1 MIANKWYCIAQT
13 GTFDSGCTINV
24 SFDGYVIQFSA
35 SVKYGSSAINITRC
49 ELPLSANLSLRLRE
63 SNGLWSVD
71 LLSNNDITP
80 EIVVADSPYWVAVN
94 SVAGAGNIILTIKDI
109 SKDFNTET
117 GGSGGGL
124 DENALRDFLDKY
136 GYTRAKDFWKY
147 ETTGGGAIHTDYHI
161 IVDGGGAFGGAEL
174 GGGGESGGGGI
185 SEFYIQLGEGGQK
198 YKLGNSGLP
207 NVVQIPKYPVVPTNV
222 SEFYNDAGYIGGE
235 QAALIFSR
243 ISEVEAR
250 VEKLEKLWWVD
261 ENGNLHTDY
270 NIVVEK
276 GGAFG
281 TGASVDAGGTGGLG
295 RVVLVNDSGDEYA
308 SDENGIVR
316 IPDYINK
323 IWFDAQKFATQ
334 SWVLNKGYVSE
345 SVLAPIRED
354 ITALKGDVAEL
365 KSMWTIKDGKL
376 YTTYSIVVEGGG
388 AFGQG
393 ASDSGEIGIGKT
405 ILITPSGLRYE
416 TNDDGYVPIPEW
428 ASQDWVNGKGF
439 TTQTWVLSKGF
450 LTENSA
456 DLLYAKRAELDDI
469 NETLSELV
477 KMWRLE
483 DGKLFTDYSIVV
495 KGGGSFGEGSESGG
509 GSTGGL
515 GQITIRNQAGQEYK
529 TDANGVVVIPTY
541 LTSTALDGYA
551 VASEIAKTYA
561 TIEALNTTKTNLETV
576 TTGLA
581 DVVATVNALS
591 KNFVNGIA
599 KEAAKVSHALTFG
612 SKVYD
617 GSAAQSILAS
627 DLDAVTLSGEQV
639 ITGAKTFSSLITANS
654 GIKIPNTASLKIGD
668 ITLIEEDGALKVLGN
683 LVVTGGGAFG
693 AGATTGGGGGEG
705 FSKIIIQ
712 TEGGQSYTTN
722 DAGVVTIPNYIT
734 SSALNGYATQS
745 WVEGKKYLT
754 THQSIYSL
762 TIKNSAGTAQIT
774 YTPNSEAA
782 SLTLTKAMVGL
793 SNVENTTLSTWAGS
807 SKITTL
813 GTITSGTWNGTKIA
827 NGYLANSSMTIAGT
841 SVSLGGSISVATL
854 QSNLGLK
861 ALAYKDYLVAS
872 DIPDISATYV
882 TVSTSQTISGAKTFS
897 ASIAANGGIVIPS
910 TKSLKIGEVELTW
923 DGKALR
929 INKSLVVLGG
939 GAFGEGATSGGGTS
953 GGLGSVTIKTEGG
966 IEYKSD
972 SNGVVTVPNWITS
985 ASLNGYAKLTDI
997 PTSLPASDV
1006 YAWAKKSSLALAD
1019 VPDLSSKYAAVGLA
1033 GSSSY
1038 VALRNGGYIAY
1049 SGGDKWR
1056 VTNSDWT
1063 ASYGILHEGNYAD
1076 TTDKRYLQLRGG
1088 TISAS
1093 SIEPLKLDNTVAN
1106 SSCYIPFSTNGVVK
1120 AYVGWS
1126 INGYAFLQGP
1136 NNNYIAIQAD
1146 GAYYNG
1152 NTLYHTGNFNPA
1164 NYLPLSGGDVTGDIK
1179 TTARIK
1185 LYGTLLELDNADKT
1199 AGVFLGL
1206 GTIVGT
1212 GKRNLAIYN
1221 GTSWY
1226 DVLHENNIGSYN
1238 AGGLE
1243 SEHLG
1248 NINSGTANKVFS
1260 SDFQA
1265 SNRPSTENYV
1275 TGLTLANHMVGYMYQ
1290 LGFSTTKGLYTRYK
1304 DSSTWQEWRELA
1316 YVDSNVASATKL
1328 QTARTIWGQSFDGT
1342 GNVSGSISYVSQI
1355 DFSNNANTGTGGLLR
1370 FFYKGSSSYTSSIYE
1385 RALGQLNINDAL
1397 YVNKGGNVLIGTT
1410 TDNGTK
1416 LQVNGGVTCDHITR
1430 YDSNAGYLFG
1440 SRNTALGLTD
1450 GGALVYAYGNT
1461 PISMYTNGL
1470 ERMRVLGNGN
1480 VLMGTTIDSGARLHI
1495 NTSVATTLQA
1505 VTTTT
1510 GLGIAQFLAPNAKT
1524 GVTGGMVLDIG
1535 VASSTYNSGNIAFRR
1550 HSNGNAAN
1558 FISLGVFGNDNILNV
1573 FGSGNVAIGTTDS
1586 NPAYKLDVQGGD
1598 VRFTGNLV
1606 VYGGGAFGSDVRYKD
1621 IINYT
1626 NIDLATIA
1634 DAPLFTYQW
1643 NDREDKKVYLG
1654 TSAQYWLNTAFTNAV
1669 NTDNPN
1675 FFHLDYGALGVGL
1688 AIATARK
1695 VVDHEERIATLE
1707 KENREL
1713 KKKLNKYETLWHN

>member
-24 SFDGYVIQFSA
+24 SFDSYVIQFSA

-94 SVAGAGNIILTIKDI
+94 SVAGAGNIILTLKDI

-147 ETTGGGAIHTDYHI
+147 EETGGGAIHTNYHI

-222 SEFYNDAGYIGGE
+222 SAFYNDAGYIGGE

-243 ISEVEAR
+243 ISEIEGR

-281 TGASVDAGGTGGLG
+281 TGASVDAGGSGGLG
-295 RVVLVNDSGDEYA
+295 RVVLVNDSGTEYA

-316 IPDYINK
+316 IPDYVNK
-323 IWFDAQKFATQ
+323 TWFDAQNFASQ
-334 SWVLNKGYVSE
+334 SWVLSKGYVSD
-345 SVLAPIRED
+345 SALAPIRED
-354 ITALKGDVAEL
+354 ITTLKKDVADLKG
-365 KSMWTIKDGKL
+365 MWTIKDGKL
-376 YTTYSIVVEGGG
+376 YTTYSIVVE
-388 AFGQG
+388 
-393 ASDSGEIGIGKT
+393 
-405 ILITPSGLRYE
+405 
-416 TNDDGYVPIPEW
+416 
-428 ASQDWVNGKGF
+428 
-439 TTQTWVLSKGF
+439 
-450 LTENSA
+450 
-456 DLLYAKRAELDDI
+456 
-469 NETLSELV
+469 
-477 KMWRLE
+477 
-483 DGKLFTDYSIVV
+483 
-495 KGGGSFGEGSESGG
+495 GGGSFGEGSESGG

-541 LTSTALDGYA
+541 LTSNALDGYATQQWVESKKYLTSIPTEYITETELAAKGYA

-561 TIEALNTTKTNLETV
+561 TIESLNTTNTNLATV
-576 TTGLA
+576 TAGLA
-581 DVVATVNALS
+581 NVATTVDALS

-612 SKVYD
+612 SKTYD
-617 GSAAQSILAS
+617 GSIARTILAS
-627 DLDAVTLSGEQV
+627 DLDAVTLSGEQI
-639 ITGAKTFSSLITANS
+639 ITGAKTFGSLITANG
-654 GIKIPNTASLKIGD
+654 GIKIPYTASLKIGD
-668 ITLIEEDGALKVLGN
+668 VTLVEDNGALKILGN

-693 AGATTGGGGGEG
+693 DGASSGGGGGGG

-712 TEGGQSYTTN
+712 TESGQSYTTN

-734 SSALNGYATQS
+734 SAALNGYATQS

-754 THQSIYSL
+754 GMTSAMVTTALGY
-762 TIKNSAGTAQIT
+762 TPYNSA
-774 YTPNSEAA
+774 NF
-782 SLTLTKAMVGL
+782 TKANIKATLGIADWALATSKPSYTASEVGA
-793 SNVENTTLSTWAGS
+793 LST
-807 SKITTL
+807 
-813 GTITSGTWNGTKIA
+813 
-827 NGYLANSSMTIAGT
+827 
-841 SVSLGGSISVATL
+841 
-854 QSNLGLK
+854 
-861 ALAYKDYLVAS
+861 
-872 DIPDISATYV
+872 
-882 TVSTSQTISGAKTFS
+882 
-897 ASIAANGGIVIPS
+897 
-910 TKSLKIGEVELTW
+910 
-923 DGKALR
+923 
-929 INKSLVVLGG
+929 
-939 GAFGEGATSGGGTS
+939 GGGTLTGNLSAPLYLLGNGGGTYLDS
-953 GGLGSVTIKTEGG
+953 G
-966 IEYKSD
+966 
-972 SNGVVTVPNWITS
+972 
-985 ASLNGYAKLTDI
+985 ASGELVFY
-997 PTSLPASDV
+997 
-1006 YAWAKKSSLALAD
+1006 
-1019 VPDLSSKYAAVGLA
+1019 DLSARRIV
-1033 GSSSY
+1033 
-1038 VALRNGGYIAY
+1038 IH
-1049 SGGDKWR
+1049 SG
-1056 VTNSDWT
+1056 
-1063 ASYGILHEGNYAD
+1063 
-1076 TTDKRYLQLRGG
+1076 
-1088 TISAS
+1088 
-1093 SIEPLKLDNTVAN
+1093 
-1106 SSCYIPFSTNGVVK
+1106 
-1120 AYVGWS
+1120 
-1126 INGYAFLQGP
+1126 
-1136 NNNYIAIQAD
+1136 
-1146 GAYYNG
+1146 
-1152 NTLYHTGNFNPA
+1152 
-1164 NYLPLSGGDVTGDIK
+1164 
-1179 TTARIK
+1179 
-1185 LYGTLLELDNADKT
+1185 
-1199 AGVFLGL
+1199 
-1206 GTIVGT
+1206 
-1212 GKRNLAIYN
+1212 
-1221 GTSWY
+1221 
-1226 DVLHENNIGSYN
+1226 NIGSYN

-1248 NINSGTANKVFS
+1248 NINNGTANKVFS

-1275 TGLTLANHMVGYMYQ
+1275 TGLTLANHAVGYMYQ

-1304 DSSTWQEWRELA
+1304 DSSAWQGWRELA

-1342 GNVSGSISYVSQI
+1342 ADVSGNLV
-1355 DFSNNANTGTGGLLR
+1355 ATG
-1370 FFYKGSSSYTSSIYE
+1370 I
-1385 RALGQLNINDAL
+1385 
-1397 YVNKGGNVLIGTT
+1397 
-1410 TDNGTK
+1410 
-1416 LQVNGGVTCDHITR
+1416 TCDHITR

-1470 ERMRVLGNGN
+1470 ERARVTGSGNI
-1480 VLMGTTIDSGARLHI
+1480 LIGTTIDSGARLHI
-1495 NTSVATTLQA
+1495 NASAATTLQA

-1524 GVTGGMVLDIG
+1524 GVTGGMVLDFG
-1535 VASSTYNSGNIAFRR
+1535 VASSTYNSGNIAFRH

-1558 FISLGVFGNDNILNV
+1558 FVSIGLYGNDNILNV

-1586 NPAYKLDVQGGD
+1586 NPTYKLDVQGGD

-1621 IINYT
+1621 ILDYT

-1654 TSAQYWLNTAFTNAV
+1654 TSAQYWENTEFGSVVNA
-1669 NTDNPN
+1669 TDPD
-1675 FFHLDYGALGVGL
+1675 FLKLDYGALAVGIGISVAKEIKGVKTEVEQL
-1688 AIATARK
+1688 R
-1695 VVDHEERIATLE
+1695 ERVAELE
-1707 KENREL
+1707 TR
-1713 KKKLNKYETLWHN
+1713 LNKYEQIWHN

>member
-24 SFDGYVIQFSA
+24 SFDSYVIQFSA

-80 EIVVADSPYWVAVN
+80 EIVVADSPYWVALN
-94 SVAGAGNIILTIKDI
+94 SVAGAGNIILTLKDI

-124 DENALRDFLDKY
+124 NENELRAFLDKY
-136 GYTRAKDFWKY
+136 GYTQARDFWKY
-147 ETTGGGAIHTDYHI
+147 ETTGGGAIHTGYHI

-243 ISEVEAR
+243 ISEVEGR

-261 ENGNLHTDY
+261 ENGNLHTTY
-270 NIVVEK
+270 NIVVEG

-281 TGASVDAGGTGGLG
+281 TGASVDAGGSGGLG

-308 SDENGIVR
+308 CDENGIVR

-334 SWVLNKGYVSE
+334 SWVLSKGYVSE

-393 ASDSGEIGIGKT
+393 ASDSGEVAVGKT

-439 TTQTWVLSKGF
+439 ATQTWVLNKGF

-469 NETLSELV
+469 NEALAELV

-551 VASEIAKTYA
+551 AASEIAKTYA

-639 ITGAKTFSSLITANS
+639 ITGAKTFGSLITANG
-654 GIKIPNTASLKIGD
+654 GIKIPHTASLKIGD
-668 ITLIEEDGALKVLGN
+668 ITLVEENGALKVLGN

-693 AGATTGGGGGEG
+693 TGSTSGGGTSGGLG
-705 FSKIIIQ
+705 SVTIR
-712 TEGGQSYTTN
+712 TEGGIEYKSN
-722 DAGVVTIPNYIT
+722 SNGVVTVPNWITASALNGYATEAWVNNKGYLTGISSKMVTDALGYTPYSSANFTKANIKSTLGIADWALAASKPSYSWSEVSGKPTFATVATSGKYSDLSGLPTIPTNNNQLTNGAGYIT
-734 SSALNGYATQS
+734 SAALNGYATQS

-754 THQSIYSL
+754 AIPSEY
-762 TIKNSAGTAQIT
+762 IT
-774 YTPNSEAA
+774 ESE
-782 SLTLTKAMVGL
+782 L
-793 SNVENTTLSTWAGS
+793 S
-807 SKITTL
+807 TTL
-813 GTITSGTWNGTKIA
+813 GGYQTKISSSNKIAYSNISGTPS
-827 NGYLANSSMTIAGT
+827 LA
-841 SVSLGGSISVATL
+841 
-854 QSNLGLK
+854 
-861 ALAYKDYLVAS
+861 
-872 DIPDISATYV
+872 
-882 TVSTSQTISGAKTFS
+882 TV
-897 ASIAANGGIVIPS
+897 
-910 TKSLKIGEVELTW
+910 
-923 DGKALR
+923 
-929 INKSLVVLGG
+929 
-939 GAFGEGATSGGGTS
+939 ATSGKYSDLS
-953 GGLGSVTIKTEGG
+953 GV
-966 IEYKSD
+966 
-972 SNGVVTVPNWITS
+972 
-985 ASLNGYAKLTDI
+985 

-1006 YAWAKKSSLALAD
+1006 YAWAKKATLAASD
-1019 VPDLSSKYAAVGLA
+1019 VPNLDWSKITSGKPTTL
-1033 GSSSY
+1033 
-1038 VALRNGGYIAY
+1038 GGY
-1049 SGGDKWR
+1049 
-1056 VTNSDWT
+1056 
-1063 ASYGILHEGNYAD
+1063 GI
-1076 TTDKRYLQLRGG
+1076 TD
-1088 TISAS
+1088 A
-1093 SIEPLKLDNTVAN
+1093 
-1106 SSCYIPFSTNGVVK
+1106 
-1120 AYVGWS
+1120 
-1126 INGYAFLQGP
+1126 
-1136 NNNYIAIQAD
+1136 
-1146 GAYYNG
+1146 
-1152 NTLYHTGNFNPA
+1152 
-1164 NYLPLSGGDVTGDIK
+1164 LPLSGGTLTGNLTVSGAISTQGSATIGGVIVT
-1179 TTARIK
+1179 
-1185 LYGTLLELDNADKT
+1185 
-1199 AGVFLGL
+1199 
-1206 GTIVGT
+1206 
-1212 GKRNLAIYN
+1212 
-1221 GTSWY
+1221 
-1226 DVLHENNIGSYN
+1226 
-1238 AGGLE
+1238 
-1243 SEHLG
+1243 
-1248 NINSGTANKVFS
+1248 NSGRLRVNTSNSANSFGYLKATA
-1260 SDFQA
+1260 
-1265 SNRPSTENYV
+1265 
-1275 TGLTLANHMVGYMYQ
+1275 
-1290 LGFSTTKGLYTRYK
+1290 
-1304 DSSTWQEWRELA
+1304 
-1316 YVDSNVASATKL
+1316 
-1328 QTARTIWGQSFDGT
+1328 
-1342 GNVSGSISYVSQI
+1342 
-1355 DFSNNANTGTGGLLR
+1355 
-1370 FFYKGSSSYTSSIYE
+1370 YTSSLNRAVLDIGSNYGGTSNIASESVDVTALSIYRGVVGVG
-1385 RALGQLNINDAL
+1385 RAYTYEELYANYNSNTKLYVDGGIANTRTHSASHWDAL
-1397 YVNKGGNVLIGTT
+1397 KIISVGSWSAAPNYVNGIGV
-1410 TDNGTK
+1410 TDGSGVVGRFGISFNGTE
-1416 LQVNGGVTCDHITR
+1416 GGYFSIRD
-1430 YDSNAGYLFG
+1430 L
-1440 SRNTALGLTD
+1440 
-1450 GGALVYAYGNT
+1450 
-1461 PISMYTNGL
+1461 YTNVGGYASSG
-1470 ERMRVLGNGN
+1470 EIFKVVGNGN
-1480 VLMGTTIDSGARLHI
+1480 VYI
-1495 NTSVATTLQA
+1495 
-1505 VTTTT
+1505 
-1510 GLGIAQFLAPNAKT
+1510 
-1524 GVTGGMVLDIG
+1524 
-1535 VASSTYNSGNIAFRR
+1535 
-1550 HSNGNAAN
+1550 NGN
-1558 FISLGVFGNDNILNV
+1558 LTV
-1573 FGSGNVAIGTTDS
+1573 T
-1586 NPAYKLDVQGGD
+1586 
-1598 VRFTGNLV
+1598 
-1606 VYGGGAFGSDVRYKD
+1606 GGGAFGSDVRYKH

-1634 DAPLFTYQW
+1634 DAPLFTYKW
-1643 NDREDKKVYLG
+1643 NDREDNKVYLG
-1654 TSAQYWLNTAFTNAV
+1654 TSAQYWMETTFKDAV
-1669 NTDNPN
+1669 NTSNPN
-1675 FFHLDYGALGVGL
+1675 FYHLDYGALGVGL

-1707 KENREL
+1707 KENKEL